1 MKPGRV
7 EYLVPFYLLCT
18 IRMSQHLLGNCG
30 KGYFLV
36 LVHRRKKGRDFMPF
50 WERMNDPT
58 HFTRLY
64 I

>member
-30 KGYFLV
+30 KGYFLRYGYSGNSV
-36 LVHRRKKGRDFMPF
+36 
-50 WERMNDPT
+50 
-58 HFTRLY
+58 TR
-64 I
+64 